1 MQRWPLGEIMPRL
14 TPPTQTTFIISIILF
29 LIGVIGQ
36 FAPGSMPIGAP
47 WALIAAYIV
56 LAAGVLVRGI

>member
-1 MQRWPLGEIMPRL
+1 MPRL
-14 TPPTQTTFIISIILF
+14 TPPTYTTFLISIILF
-29 LIGVIGQ
+29 LLGVLGQ
-36 FAPGSMPIGAP
+36 FAPGSAPISGP

>member
-1 MQRWPLGEIMPRL
+1 MPRL
-14 TPPTQTTFIISIILF
+14 TPPTGTNFIVSLILF

-36 FAPGSMPIGAP
+36 IAPGSMPIGSP

-56 LAAGVLVRGI
+56 LAAGVLIRGI